1 MAIQTTLLGRML
13 KNKALPGKKEIL
25 SSVGNAAKELLKNPK
40 KAIKDGL
47 TRDKLAV
54 SAMKTVTG
62 KTRGQTVRQLG
73 SAIAKG
79 VYKGGGKDLAVNT
92 GGFAGSVAGSGGGK
106 LGQLAGDWGR
116 SCYY

>member
-1 MAIQTTLLGRML
+1 M
-13 KNKALPGKKEIL
+13 
-25 SSVGNAAKELLKNPK
+25 LKNPK
-40 KAIKDGL
+40 KAIKEGL
-47 TRDKLAV
+47 ARDKLAV
-54 SAMKTVTG
+54 NTIKSVTG

-106 LGQLAGDWGR
+106 LGQLAGDWGEALK
-116 SCYY
+116 